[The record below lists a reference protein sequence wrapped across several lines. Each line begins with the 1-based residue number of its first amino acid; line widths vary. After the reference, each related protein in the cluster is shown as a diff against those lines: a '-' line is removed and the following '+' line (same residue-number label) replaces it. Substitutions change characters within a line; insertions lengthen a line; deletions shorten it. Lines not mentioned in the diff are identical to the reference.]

1 MTTKTLT
8 SLIIAGV
15 LATSAAAAVQVIQ
28 PASVS
33 APASSVGAEPASLL
47 VLGLGATPVNK
58 QRPAGVNPDYAITR
72 SRRTPP

>member
-15 LATSAAAAVQVIQ
+15 LATSAAAAVQVIE

-33 APASSVGAEPASLL
+33 APGSSAGSVSAGPAASDEALFLLSVN
-47 VLGLGATPVNK
+47 ATARNK
-58 QRPAGVNPDYAITR
+58 QRPAGTVRITR
-72 SRRTPP
+72 

>member
-15 LATSAAAAVQVIQ
+15 VATSAAAAVQVIE

-33 APASSVGAEPASLL
+33 GGASSASSMLVQPATSDGALF
-47 VLGLGATPVNK
+47 VLGLSATPVNK
-58 QRPAGVNPDYAITR
+58 QRPAGVVRITR
-72 SRRTPP
+72 

>member
-15 LATSAAAAVQVIQ
+15 LATSAAAAVQVIE

-33 APASSVGAEPASLL
+33 GVASPANTMGTVPTNSDEALL
-47 VLGLGATPVNK
+47 LLRFSATPGNK
-58 QRPAGVNPDYAITR
+58 QRPAAIVRITR
-72 SRRTPP
+72 

>member
-15 LATSAAAAVQVIQ
+15 LATSAAAAVQVVE

-33 APASSVGAEPASLL
+33 APASFVRTESASAGALF
-47 VLGLGATPVNK
+47 VLGSNATAVSK
-58 QRPAGVNPDYAITR
+58 QWPTGVVRITR
-72 SRRTPP
+72 